1 MERAAEDVA
10 IEEALADVRH
20 RGFLGRLSGG
30 LVDEIIQSG
39 TLVYHPAGST
49 SFPGRDGT
57 QGSVVVAG
65 LVRYFLS
72 GLDGRQ
78 VTIRICGG
86 GRSGWY
92 GHIDGISAANA
103 LPGHRTVG
111 PAPSGRGPPG
121 GERRAAR
128 GACAGTDR
136 RVDQPPP
143 PCLPGPGDQHLR
155 HGQVPGW
162 RRISWSARPP

>member
-78 VTIRICGG
+78 VTIRYAGVGDLVGTVISTVSVLPTRFQAIEPSVLLHLDVGRLEASAGQPAELALALIEELTSRLRHAYRALATNTFATVRSRGG
-86 GRSGWY
+86 
-92 GHIDGISAANA
+92 DGS
-103 LPGHRTVG
+103 PG
-111 PAPSGRGPPG
+111 
-121 GERRAAR
+121 AR
-128 GACAGTDR
+128 G
-136 RVDQPPP
+136 
-143 PCLPGPGDQHLR
+143 R
-155 HGQVPGW
+155 H
-162 RRISWSARPP
+162 